1 MVRLLKHKT
10 LMEITIKTITHC
22 LTTNTPFRD
31 GPLENL
37 KGGGGGGEVKKKKN
51 RAREN

>member
-22 LTTNTPFRD
+22 LTTNTPLGTD
-31 GPLENL
+31 H
-37 KGGGGGGEVKKKKN
+37 
-51 RAREN
+51 